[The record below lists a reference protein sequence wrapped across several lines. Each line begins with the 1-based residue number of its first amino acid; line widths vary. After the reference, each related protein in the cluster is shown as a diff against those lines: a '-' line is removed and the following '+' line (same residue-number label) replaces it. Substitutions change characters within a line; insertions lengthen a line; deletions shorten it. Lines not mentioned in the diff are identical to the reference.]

1 MSDLVEN
8 QVQLLLTGQ
17 ALENDDI
24 CNVHT
29 LASDIIGAKSG
40 QLTAHIPICSKT
52 VTYIVAAVVINDQG
66 EVLMMQEAK
75 ASCTGKWYL
84 PAGRVEKN
92 ENLVS
97 AVKRE
102 VLEETGL
109 VIAPSTLIL
118 VECANGTWFRF
129 VFTGDIVGGSL
140 KTPDQANEESLQA
153 CWVRSIDD
161 LPLRSND
168 IIYLLD
174 RGKSYVSNKNIPQH
188 PHLMPVFKS
197 HAKLLLRIIV
207 TSKKRATNRL
217 HVLASDT
224 EQYNLPICELNPNR
238 SLLSTLH
245 NFMTEIFGN
254 DVAQHKPHGLLSVE
268 FSGGQEGDGLCLTLL
283 VSFKLPLED
292 VPIIGKYIW
301 HELSENVA
309 ESLAA
314 RLPRNMTVPLKVVR

>member
-1 MSDLVEN
+1 MSDFIEN
-8 QVQLLLTGQ
+8 QVQSLLAGQ
-17 ALENDDI
+17 ALEPDDTH
-24 CNVHT
+24 NVHV
-29 LASDIIGAKSG
+29 LADDTAGAKSG
-40 QLTAHIPICSKT
+40 QLTSYIPVCLKT

-66 EVLMMQEAK
+66 EMLMIQEAK
-75 ASCTGKWYL
+75 ASCNGKWYL

-92 ENLVS
+92 EDLLS

-109 VIAPSTLIL
+109 VLAPTTLIL

-129 VFTGDIVGGSL
+129 VFTGDIVGGTL

-153 CWVRSIDD
+153 CWVRNIND

-168 IIYLLD
+168 IIYLLE
-174 RGKSYVSNKNIPQH
+174 RGKSYVLNKTVSQH
-188 PHLMPVFKS
+188 PHLMPVIKPHS
-197 HAKLLLRIIV
+197 KLLLRLTV
-207 TSKKRATNRL
+207 TSKKRATL
-217 HVLASDT
+217 HVLLSDT
-224 EQYNLPICELNPNR
+224 EQYELPICEINPNR

-245 NFMTEIFGN
+245 SFMTEIFGN

-268 FSGGQEGDGLCLTLL
+268 FSSGQGGDGLCLTLL

-309 ESLAA
+309 GTLEA

>member
-1 MSDLVEN
+1 MTEP
-8 QVQLLLTGQ
+8 
-17 ALENDDI
+17 I
-24 CNVHT
+24 CI
-29 LASDIIGAKSG
+29 AGAKSG

-92 ENLVS
+92 ENLIS

-129 VFTGDIVGGSL
+129 VFTGDIVGGTL

-153 CWVRSIDD
+153 CWVRNVND

-174 RGKSYVSNKNIPQH
+174 RGKSYVSNKTVPQH
-188 PHLMPVFKS
+188 PHLMPVSKP
-197 HAKLLLRIIV
+197 HAKLTLRLIV
-207 TSKKRATNRL
+207 TSKKRAT
-217 HVLASDT
+217 
-224 EQYNLPICELNPNR
+224 
-238 SLLSTLH
+238 
-245 NFMTEIFGN
+245 
-254 DVAQHKPHGLLSVE
+254 
-268 FSGGQEGDGLCLTLL
+268 
-283 VSFKLPLED
+283 
-292 VPIIGKYIW
+292 
-301 HELSENVA
+301 
-309 ESLAA
+309 
-314 RLPRNMTVPLKVVR
+314 

>member
-8 QVQLLLTGQ
+8 QIQSLLAGQ

-29 LASDIIGAKSG
+29 LTSDLTGAKSG
-40 QLTAHIPICSKT
+40 QLATHIPICLKT

-66 EVLMMQEAK
+66 EVLMIQEAK
-75 ASCTGKWYL
+75 ASCNGKWYL

-97 AVKRE
+97 AIKRE

-109 VIAPSTLIL
+109 VIAPTTLIL

-129 VFTGDIVGGSL
+129 VFTGDIVGGTL
-140 KTPDQANEESLQA
+140 KTPDQANDESLQA
-153 CWVRSIDD
+153 CWVRNIND

-174 RGKSYVSNKNIPQH
+174 RGKSYVSNKNVSQH
-188 PHLMPVFKS
+188 PHLMPVTKS
-197 HAKLLLRIIV
+197 HAKLSLRLVV
-207 TSKKRATNRL
+207 TSKKKATNRL
-217 HVLASDT
+217 HVLISDT
-224 EQYNLPICELNPNR
+224 EQHNPPICELNPNR
-238 SLLSTLH
+238 SLLSSLH
-245 NFMTEIFGN
+245 SFMTEIFGD
-254 DVAQHKPHGLLSVE
+254 DVAQHKPHGLLSIE
-268 FSGGQEGDGLCLTLL
+268 FSGGQGGDGLCLTLL

-309 ESLAA
+309 ETLAA

>member
-8 QVQLLLTGQ
+8 QVQLLLAGQ
-17 ALENDDI
+17 ALESDI

-29 LASDIIGAKSG
+29 LASDTTGSKSG
-40 QLTAHIPICSKT
+40 QLTAHIPICLKT

-75 ASCTGKWYL
+75 VSCTGKWYL

-92 ENLVS
+92 ENLIS

-109 VIAPSTLIL
+109 VIEPTTLIL

-129 VFTGDIVGGSL
+129 VFTGDIIGGTL

-153 CWVRSIDD
+153 CWLRNIDD

-174 RGKSYVSNKNIPQH
+174 RGKSYISNKTVPQH
-188 PHLMPVFKS
+188 PHLMPVTKS
-197 HAKLLLRIIV
+197 HTKLSLRLIV

-217 HVLASDT
+217 HVLSDT
-224 EQYNLPICELNPNR
+224 EQYNPPICELNPNR

-245 NFMTEIFGN
+245 SFMTEIFGN
-254 DVAQHKPHGLLSVE
+254 DVPQHKPHGLLSIE

-309 ESLAA
+309 DSLAI

>member
-8 QVQLLLTGQ
+8 QVELLLAGQ
-17 ALENDDI
+17 ALENDI

-29 LASDIIGAKSG
+29 LASDTTGAKSG

-66 EVLMMQEAK
+66 EVLMIQEAK

-109 VIAPSTLIL
+109 VIAPTTLIL

-129 VFTGDIVGGSL
+129 VFTGDIVGGTL

-153 CWVRSIDD
+153 CWVRNIDD

-174 RGKSYVSNKNIPQH
+174 RGKSYVSNKTIPQH
-188 PHLMPVFKS
+188 PHLMSVTKS
-197 HAKLLLRIIV
+197 HTKLLLRLIV

-217 HVLASDT
+217 HVLSDT
-224 EQYNLPICELNPNR
+224 EQYNPPICELNPNR
-238 SLLSTLH
+238 SLLSILH
-245 NFMTEIFGN
+245 SFMTEIFGN
-254 DVAQHKPHGLLSVE
+254 DVPQHKPHGLLSVE
-268 FSGGQEGDGLCLTLL
+268 FSGEQEGDGLCLTLL
-283 VSFKLPLED
+283 VSFKLPVED
-292 VPIIGKYIW
+292 VPVIGKYIW
-301 HELSENVA
+301 YELSENVA

>member
-1 MSDLVEN
+1 MSDFIEN
-8 QVQLLLTGQ
+8 QVQLLLAGQ

-29 LASDIIGAKSG
+29 LASDTIGAKSG
-40 QLTAHIPICSKT
+40 QLTGYVPICLKT

-92 ENLVS
+92 ENLIS

-109 VIAPSTLIL
+109 IIAPTSLIL

-129 VFTGDIVGGSL
+129 VFTGDIVGGVL

-153 CWVRSIDD
+153 CWTRNIND

-174 RGKSYVSNKNIPQH
+174 RGRSYVSNKSTSQH
-188 PHLMPVFKS
+188 PYLMPMIKP
-197 HAKLLLRIIV
+197 HTKLLLRVVV
-207 TSKKRATNRL
+207 TSKKKATNRL
-217 HVLASDT
+217 HVLISDT
-224 EQYNLPICELNPNR
+224 EQYNPPICEINPNR
-238 SLLSTLH
+238 NLLSTLH
-245 NFMTEIFGN
+245 SFMTEIFGS
-254 DVAQHKPHGLLSVE
+254 DVAPHKPHGLLSIE
-268 FSGGQEGDGLCLTLL
+268 FSGGQGGDGLCLTLL

-309 ESLAA
+309 ETLAA

>member
-1 MSDLVEN
+1 MSDFIEN
-8 QVQLLLTGQ
+8 QVQSLLAGQ
-17 ALENDDI
+17 VLETDDT
-24 CNVHT
+24 CNVHV
-29 LASDIIGAKSG
+29 LASDTVGAKSG
-40 QLTAHIPICSKT
+40 QLTSHIPICLKT

-66 EVLMMQEAK
+66 EMLMMQEAK
-75 ASCTGKWYL
+75 ASCSGKWYL
-84 PAGRVEKN
+84 PAGRVEQN
-92 ENLVS
+92 EDLFS

-109 VIAPSTLIL
+109 VLAPTTLIL

-129 VFTGDIVGGSL
+129 VFTGDIIGGTL

-153 CWVRSIDD
+153 CWVRNIND

-174 RGKSYVSNKNIPQH
+174 RGKSYVLNKTVPQH
-188 PHLMPVFKS
+188 PQLMPVIKS
-197 HAKLLLRIIV
+197 HAKLLLRLTV

-217 HVLASDT
+217 HVLLSDT
-224 EQYNLPICELNPNR
+224 EQYDLPVCEINPNR

-245 NFMTEIFGN
+245 SFMTEIFGD

-268 FSGGQEGDGLCLTLL
+268 FSGGQGGDGLCLTLL

-309 ESLAA
+309 EALEA

>member
-1 MSDLVEN
+1 MSDFIEN
-8 QVQLLLTGQ
+8 QVQLLLAGQ

-24 CNVHT
+24 CNVHAVAGDT
-29 LASDIIGAKSG
+29 TGAKSG
-40 QLTAHIPICSKT
+40 QLTAHVPICLET

-109 VIAPSTLIL
+109 VIAPTTLIL

-129 VFTGDIVGGSL
+129 VFTGDIVGGAL
-140 KTPDQANEESLQA
+140 KTPDRANEESLQA
-153 CWVRSIDD
+153 CWVRNIND

-174 RGKSYVSNKNIPQH
+174 RGKSYVSNKTVPQH
-188 PHLMPVFKS
+188 PQLMPATKP
-197 HAKLLLRIIV
+197 HARLLLRVVV

-217 HVLASDT
+217 HVLMSDT
-224 EQYNLPICELNPNR
+224 DRCNPPVCEINPNR

-245 NFMTEIFGN
+245 SFMTEIFGN

-268 FSGGQEGDGLCLTLL
+268 FSGGQGGDGLCLTLL

-292 VPIIGKYIW
+292 LPIFGKYVW

-309 ESLAA
+309 ETLAT